1 MKHCFIGEHSCYLHN
16 RYMFSSIYLKG
27 RHLSVIFNFI
37 FWALMMRHVFQKEA
51 CALLQGN
58 QNWNDWKL
66 LFLKNMDFFFPFSS
80 YFSLCFSSVCSQC
93 TSHCRGSHLQPVHSL
108 AQAEDLRGG
117 LPGPVSEDSGVSDFP
132 VTQFISNSIFSAL
145 AAWKWPEEIHYI
157 QEKQKYLVN
166 SLLQI

>member
-66 LFLKNMDFFFPFSS
+66 LFLKNMDFFFLSPPTFPCVFPQCAVSAPPTAEALI
-80 YFSLCFSSVCSQC
+80 YSQYIHWPKLRIYEEDC
-93 TSHCRGSHLQPVHSL
+93 QDLSQKIVEWVIFQSHSL
-108 AQAEDLRGG
+108 SVIPFFQLLLHGNG
-117 LPGPVSEDSGVSDFP
+117 L
-132 VTQFISNSIFSAL
+132 
-145 AAWKWPEEIHYI
+145 KKYI
-157 QEKQKYLVN
+157 TYRRSKN
-166 SLLQI
+166 I